1 MKKLVVIDGKS
12 VFYRGYYAMEN
23 LSTADGTPTGG
34 VYGFASLALEVI
46 KKINPDYVVVAWDK
60 KGTSTS
66 KRTAI
71 YSEYKAGR
79 KTPPEDFYAQF
90 PILKELLEALHWPLF
105 ECDGYEADDILG
117 TISVQANSLGIES
130 NLITSDLD
138 MLQLISENTKVYA
151 MKKGFSQIEEFNLKY
166 FEEKYRLKQSQ
177 FLDLKSL
184 QGDSS
189 DNIPGVPGIGIKTA
203 TALLQEFNTLE
214 NIYSNLENIKPS
226 WVKKLAA
233 GKDLAFMSKD
243 LAKIWTDAPVKL
255 NLEDAD
261 ITNFD
266 YNKLL
271 DIFKKLEF
279 NSLILKIP
287 KSMRTG
293 KTNSSSTQVSLL
305 DKNNTNLS
313 NNFKKIDYESV
324 DIFLEKIANEN
335 LALDID
341 NEGKIYIA
349 NDKKYTIIN
358 NKEQLKNISEKN
370 KIIFY
375 DAKNIFHQLDNIKMY
390 LEFKNIYEIKQA
402 EFLLNPLIRDKSI
415 SSIFINNNNN
425 NNNGFVF
432 DENNIVSRLSA
443 ILKIYHNQIIR
454 LNSYPKILDIAENYD
469 FPLISILFEMEK
481 KGVKIDPDFLDKK
494 SKEFSLYLEKLE
506 KDIIQL
512 AGEGFNISSPLQ
524 LSKIL
529 FEKLALPTKGIKKTK
544 NGYSTGQKELEKLKD
559 YHPIIAKI
567 EEFREYSKLKNTYID
582 ALPKLADKNNRIHST
597 FNQDITSTGRLSSTN
612 PNLQNIPIRSELGRQ
627 IRQGFISDNNNVIIS
642 ADYSQFELRLAA
654 ALSNDT
660 GLINSFKNN
669 EDIHSKTASEMFNIP
684 LDDVSKDQRRA
695 AKVINFGVL
704 YGMSAHRLAS
714 ELGTNYYEAK
724 HFIDNYFNSRKPIAD
739 FIQKTLLKA
748 EQEGYVETF
757 YGRQR
762 PTPDI
767 KSSNF
772 IIRETAK
779 RAAANMPIQGTE
791 ADLMKRAMIKI
802 HKKITKTGLGDQILQ
817 IHDSILIESPKENAT
832 KIVEILKYEMENI
845 APELPINLKVD
856 INIGQN
862 WLDI

>member
-375 DAKNIFHQLDNIKMY
+375 NAKNIFHQLDNIKMY

-415 SSIFINNNNN
+415 SSIFI

-802 HKKITKTGLGDQILQ
+802 HKKITKTGLGEQILQ

>member
-203 TALLQEFNTLE
+203 TVLLQEFNTLE

-226 WVKKLAA
+226 WAKKLAA

-279 NSLILKIP
+279 NSLILKMP

-293 KTNSSSTQVSLL
+293 KINSSSTQASLL
-305 DKNNTNLS
+305 DSNNTNLS
-313 NNFKKIDYESV
+313 NSLKKIDYESV

-341 NEGKIYIA
+341 SEGKIYIA

-375 DAKNIFHQLDNIKMY
+375 DAKNIFHQLDNVKMY

-415 SSIFINNNNN
+415 SSIFI

-469 FPLISILFEMEK
+469 FPLISILFEIEK

-654 ALSNDT
+654 ALSNDIS
-660 GLINSFKNN
+660 LINSFKNN

-684 LDDVSKDQRRA
+684 LDEVSKDQRRA

-817 IHDSILIESPKENAT
+817 IHDSILIESPKENAA
-832 KIVEILKYEMENI
+832 KIAEILKYEMENI

>member
-335 LALDID
+335 IAIDID

-415 SSIFINNNNN
+415 SSIFI

>member
-415 SSIFINNNNN
+415 SSIFINNN
-425 NNNGFVF
+425 GFVF

-627 IRQGFISDNNNVIIS
+627 IRQGFISDNNNVIVS

-802 HKKITKTGLGDQILQ
+802 HKKITKTGLGEQILQ

>member
-415 SSIFINNNNN
+415 SSIFIN

>member
-226 WVKKLAA
+226 WAKKLAA

-415 SSIFINNNNN
+415 SSIFINNN
-425 NNNGFVF
+425 GFVF

-481 KGVKIDPDFLDKK
+481 KGVKIDPDFLNKK

-802 HKKITKTGLGDQILQ
+802 HKKITKTGLGEQILQ

>member
-1 MKKLVVIDGKS
+1 
-12 VFYRGYYAMEN
+12 MEN

-90 PILKELLEALHWPLF
+90 PILKDLLEALHWPLF

-203 TALLQEFNTLE
+203 TVLLQEFNTLE

-226 WVKKLAA
+226 WAKKLAA

-279 NSLILKIP
+279 NSLILKMP

-293 KTNSSSTQVSLL
+293 KINSSSTQASLL
-305 DKNNTNLS
+305 DSNNTNLS
-313 NNFKKIDYESV
+313 NSFKKIDYESV
-324 DIFLEKIANEN
+324 DIFLEKITNEN
-335 LALDID
+335 LSLDID

-375 DAKNIFHQLDNIKMY
+375 DAKNIFHRLDNIKMY

-415 SSIFINNNNN
+415 SSIFINNN
-425 NNNGFVF
+425 GFVF

-454 LNSYPKILDIAENYD
+454 FNSSPKILDIAENYD

-481 KGVKIDPDFLDKK
+481 KGVKIDPDFLNKK

-512 AGEGFNISSPLQ
+512 AGEEFNISSPLQ

-654 ALSNDT
+654 ALSNDI

-684 LDDVSKDQRRA
+684 LDEVSKDQRRA

-832 KIVEILKYEMENI
+832 KIAEILKYEMENI

>member
-1 MKKLVVIDGKS
+1 
-12 VFYRGYYAMEN
+12 
-23 LSTADGTPTGG
+23 
-34 VYGFASLALEVI
+34 
-46 KKINPDYVVVAWDK
+46 
-60 KGTSTS
+60 
-66 KRTAI
+66 
-71 YSEYKAGR
+71 
-79 KTPPEDFYAQF
+79 
-90 PILKELLEALHWPLF
+90 
-105 ECDGYEADDILG
+105 
-117 TISVQANSLGIES
+117 
-130 NLITSDLD
+130 

-203 TALLQEFNTLE
+203 TVLLQEFNTLE

-226 WVKKLAA
+226 WAKKLAA

-313 NNFKKIDYESV
+313 NSFKKMDYESV

-358 NKEQLKNISEKN
+358 NKEQLKNISEN
-370 KIIFY
+370 
-375 DAKNIFHQLDNIKMY
+375 AKNIFHRLDNIKMY

-415 SSIFINNNNN
+415 SSIFINNN
-425 NNNGFVF
+425 GFVF

-454 LNSYPKILDIAENYD
+454 FNSSPKILDIAENYD

-654 ALSNDT
+654 ALSNDIS
-660 GLINSFKNN
+660 LINSFKNN

-684 LDDVSKDQRRA
+684 LDEVSKDQRRA

-832 KIVEILKYEMENI
+832 KIAEILKYEMENI

>member
-34 VYGFASLALEVI
+34 VYGFAILALEVI

-226 WVKKLAA
+226 WAKKLAA

-313 NNFKKIDYESV
+313 NSLKKIDYESV

-341 NEGKIYIA
+341 SEGKIYIA

-375 DAKNIFHQLDNIKMY
+375 DAKNIFHQLDNVKMY

-415 SSIFINNNNN
+415 SSIFI

-469 FPLISILFEMEK
+469 FPLISILFEIEK

-654 ALSNDT
+654 ALSNDIS
-660 GLINSFKNN
+660 LINSFKNN

-684 LDDVSKDQRRA
+684 LDEVSKDQRRA

-817 IHDSILIESPKENAT
+817 IHDSILIESPKENAA
-832 KIVEILKYEMENI
+832 KIAEILKYEMENI

>member
-305 DKNNTNLS
+305 DKNNTNLF

-415 SSIFINNNNN
+415 SSIFIN

>member
-415 SSIFINNNNN
+415 SSIFINNN
-425 NNNGFVF
+425 GFVF

-684 LDDVSKDQRRA
+684 LDEVSKDQRRA

-817 IHDSILIESPKENAT
+817 IHDSILIESPKENAA
-832 KIVEILKYEMENI
+832 KIAEILKYEMENI

>member
-324 DIFLEKIANEN
+324 DIFLEKIANKN

-415 SSIFINNNNN
+415 SSIFI

-684 LDDVSKDQRRA
+684 LDEVSKDQRRA

-817 IHDSILIESPKENAT
+817 IHDSILIESPKENAA
-832 KIVEILKYEMENI
+832 KIAEILKYEMENI

>member
-90 PILKELLEALHWPLF
+90 PILKDLLEALHWPLF

-203 TALLQEFNTLE
+203 TVLLQEFNTLE

-226 WVKKLAA
+226 WAKKLAA

-279 NSLILKIP
+279 NSLILKMP

-293 KTNSSSTQVSLL
+293 KINSSSTQASLL
-305 DKNNTNLS
+305 DSNNTNLS
-313 NNFKKIDYESV
+313 NSFKKIDYESV
-324 DIFLEKIANEN
+324 DIFLEKITNEN

-375 DAKNIFHQLDNIKMY
+375 DAKNIFHRLDNIKMY

-415 SSIFINNNNN
+415 SSIFINNN
-425 NNNGFVF
+425 GFVF

-454 LNSYPKILDIAENYD
+454 FNSSPKILDIAENYD

-481 KGVKIDPDFLDKK
+481 KGVKIDPDFLNKK

-512 AGEGFNISSPLQ
+512 AGEEFNISSPLQ

-684 LDDVSKDQRRA
+684 LNEVSKDQRRA

-832 KIVEILKYEMENI
+832 KIAEILKYEMENI

>member
-226 WVKKLAA
+226 WAKKLAV

-313 NNFKKIDYESV
+313 NSFKKIDYESV

-341 NEGKIYIA
+341 SEGKIYIA

-415 SSIFINNNNN
+415 ISIFI

-443 ILKIYHNQIIR
+443 ILKIYYNQIVR

-654 ALSNDT
+654 ALSNDIS
-660 GLINSFKNN
+660 LINSFKNN

-684 LDDVSKDQRRA
+684 LDEVSKDQRRA

-802 HKKITKTGLGDQILQ
+802 HKKITKIGLGDQILQ
-817 IHDSILIESPKENAT
+817 IHDSILIESPKENAA
-832 KIVEILKYEMENI
+832 KIAEILKYEMENI

>member
-1 MKKLVVIDGKS
+1 
-12 VFYRGYYAMEN
+12 MEN

-203 TALLQEFNTLE
+203 TVLLQEFNTLE

-226 WVKKLAA
+226 WAKKLAA

-279 NSLILKIP
+279 NSLILKMP

-293 KTNSSSTQVSLL
+293 KINSSSTQASLL
-305 DKNNTNLS
+305 DSNNTNLS
-313 NNFKKIDYESV
+313 NSFKKIDYESV
-324 DIFLEKIANEN
+324 DIFLEKITNEN

-375 DAKNIFHQLDNIKMY
+375 DAKNIFHRLDNIKMY

-415 SSIFINNNNN
+415 SSIFINNN
-425 NNNGFVF
+425 GFVF

-454 LNSYPKILDIAENYD
+454 FNSSPKILDIAENYD

-481 KGVKIDPDFLDKK
+481 KGVKIDPDFLNKK

-512 AGEGFNISSPLQ
+512 AGEEFNISSPLQ

-684 LDDVSKDQRRA
+684 LNEVSKDQRRA

-832 KIVEILKYEMENI
+832 KIAEILKYEMENI

>member
-90 PILKELLEALHWPLF
+90 PILKDLLEALHWPLF
-105 ECDGYEADDILG
+105 ECDEYEADDILG

-203 TALLQEFNTLE
+203 TVLLQEFNTLE

-226 WVKKLAA
+226 WAKKLAA

-279 NSLILKIP
+279 NSLILKMP

-293 KTNSSSTQVSLL
+293 KINSSSTQASLL
-305 DKNNTNLS
+305 DSNNTNLS
-313 NNFKKIDYESV
+313 NSFKKIDYESV
-324 DIFLEKIANEN
+324 DIFLEKITNEN

-349 NDKKYTIIN
+349 NDKKYTIIT

-375 DAKNIFHQLDNIKMY
+375 DAKNIFHRLDSIKMY

-415 SSIFINNNNN
+415 SSIFINNN
-425 NNNGFVF
+425 GFVF

-454 LNSYPKILDIAENYD
+454 FNSSPKILDIAENYD

-481 KGVKIDPDFLDKK
+481 KGVKIDPDFLNKK

-512 AGEGFNISSPLQ
+512 AGEEFNISSPLQ

-684 LDDVSKDQRRA
+684 LNEVSKDQRRA

-832 KIVEILKYEMENI
+832 KIAEILKYEMENI

>member
-79 KTPPEDFYAQF
+79 KTPPEDFYTQF

-203 TALLQEFNTLE
+203 TVLLQEFNTLE

-226 WVKKLAA
+226 WAKKLAA

-279 NSLILKIP
+279 NSLILKMP

-293 KTNSSSTQVSLL
+293 KINSSSTQASLL
-305 DKNNTNLS
+305 DSNNTNLS
-313 NNFKKIDYESV
+313 NSFKKIDYESV
-324 DIFLEKIANEN
+324 DIFLEKITNEN

-349 NDKKYTIIN
+349 NDKKYTIIT

-375 DAKNIFHQLDNIKMY
+375 DAKNIFHRLDSIKMY

-415 SSIFINNNNN
+415 SSIFINNN
-425 NNNGFVF
+425 GFVF

-454 LNSYPKILDIAENYD
+454 FNSSPKILDIAENYD

-481 KGVKIDPDFLDKK
+481 KGVKIDPDFLNKK

-512 AGEGFNISSPLQ
+512 AGEEFNISSPLQ

-684 LDDVSKDQRRA
+684 LNEVSKDQRRA

-832 KIVEILKYEMENI
+832 KIAEILKYEMENI

>member
-90 PILKELLEALHWPLF
+90 PILKDLLEALHWPLF

-226 WVKKLAA
+226 WAKKLAA

-243 LAKIWTDAPVKL
+243 LAKIWTNAPVKL

-313 NNFKKIDYESV
+313 NSFKKIDYESV

-335 LALDID
+335 LVLDID

-358 NKEQLKNISEKN
+358 TKEQLKNISEKN

-375 DAKNIFHQLDNIKMY
+375 DAKNIFHQLDNVKMY

-415 SSIFINNNNN
+415 SSIFINNN
-425 NNNGFVF
+425 GFVF
-432 DENNIVSRLSA
+432 DENNIISRLSA

-469 FPLISILFEMEK
+469 FPLISILFEIEK

-654 ALSNDT
+654 ALSNDIS
-660 GLINSFKNN
+660 LINSFKNN

-684 LDDVSKDQRRA
+684 LNEVSKDQRRA

-817 IHDSILIESPKENAT
+817 IHDSILIESPKENAA
-832 KIVEILKYEMENI
+832 KIAEILKYEMENI

>member
-166 FEEKYRLKQSQ
+166 FKEKYRLKQSQ

-226 WVKKLAA
+226 WAKKLAA

-313 NNFKKIDYESV
+313 NSFKKIDYESV

-415 SSIFINNNNN
+415 SSIFI

-654 ALSNDT
+654 ALSNDIS
-660 GLINSFKNN
+660 LINSFKNN

-684 LDDVSKDQRRA
+684 LDEVSKDQRRA

-739 FIQKTLLKA
+739 FIQKILLKA

-817 IHDSILIESPKENAT
+817 IHDSILIESPKENAA
-832 KIVEILKYEMENI
+832 KIAEILKYEMENI

>member
-415 SSIFINNNNN
+415 SSIFNNNN

-862 WLDI
+862 LLDI

>member
-226 WVKKLAA
+226 WAKKLAA

-293 KTNSSSTQVSLL
+293 KTNSISTQVSLL

-415 SSIFINNNNN
+415 SSIFINNN
-425 NNNGFVF
+425 GFVF

-481 KGVKIDPDFLDKK
+481 KGVKIDPDFLEKK

-684 LDDVSKDQRRA
+684 LDEVSKDQRRA

-817 IHDSILIESPKENAT
+817 IHDSILIESPKENAA
-832 KIVEILKYEMENI
+832 KIAEILKYEMENI

>member
-415 SSIFINNNNN
+415 SSIFI

>member
-375 DAKNIFHQLDNIKMY
+375 DAKNIFHQLDNIKIY

-415 SSIFINNNNN
+415 SSIFINNN
-425 NNNGFVF
+425 GFVF

-443 ILKIYHNQIIR
+443 ILKIYYNQIIR

-612 PNLQNIPIRSELGRQ
+612 PNRQNIPIRSELGRQ

-654 ALSNDT
+654 ALSNDI

-684 LDDVSKDQRRA
+684 LDEVSKDQRRA

-748 EQEGYVETF
+748 EQEGYAETF

-817 IHDSILIESPKENAT
+817 IHDSILIESPKENAA
-832 KIVEILKYEMENI
+832 KIAEILKYEMENI

>member
-415 SSIFINNNNN
+415 SSIFINNN
-425 NNNGFVF
+425 GFVF

-660 GLINSFKNN
+660 GLISSFKNN

-684 LDDVSKDQRRA
+684 LDEVSKDQRRA

-817 IHDSILIESPKENAT
+817 IHDSILIESPKENAA
-832 KIVEILKYEMENI
+832 KIAEILKYEMENI

>member
-90 PILKELLEALHWPLF
+90 PILKDLLEALHWPLF

-203 TALLQEFNTLE
+203 TVLLQEFNTLE

-226 WVKKLAA
+226 WAKKLAA

-279 NSLILKIP
+279 NSLILKMP

-293 KTNSSSTQVSLL
+293 KINSSSTQASLL
-305 DKNNTNLS
+305 DSNNTNLS
-313 NNFKKIDYESV
+313 NSFKKIDYESV
-324 DIFLEKIANEN
+324 DIFLEKITNEN
-335 LALDID
+335 LSLDID

-375 DAKNIFHQLDNIKMY
+375 DAKNIFHRLDNIKMY

-415 SSIFINNNNN
+415 SSIFINNN
-425 NNNGFVF
+425 GFVF

-454 LNSYPKILDIAENYD
+454 FNSSPKILDIAENYD

-481 KGVKIDPDFLDKK
+481 KGVKIDPDFLNKK

-512 AGEGFNISSPLQ
+512 AGEEFNISSPLQ

-654 ALSNDT
+654 ALSNDI

-684 LDDVSKDQRRA
+684 LDEVSKDQRRA

-832 KIVEILKYEMENI
+832 KIAEILKYEMENI

>member
-415 SSIFINNNNN
+415 SSIFINNN
-425 NNNGFVF
+425 GFVF

-454 LNSYPKILDIAENYD
+454 LNSYPKILNIAENYD
-469 FPLISILFEMEK
+469 FPLISILFEIEK

-654 ALSNDT
+654 ALSNDIS
-660 GLINSFKNN
+660 LINSFKNN

-684 LDDVSKDQRRA
+684 LDEVSKDQRRA

-817 IHDSILIESPKENAT
+817 IHDSILIESPKENAV
-832 KIVEILKYEMENI
+832 KIAEILKYEMENI

>member
-226 WVKKLAA
+226 WAKKLAA

-415 SSIFINNNNN
+415 SSIFINNN
-425 NNNGFVF
+425 GFVF

-481 KGVKIDPDFLDKK
+481 KGVKIDPDFLNKK

-654 ALSNDT
+654 ALSNDIS
-660 GLINSFKNN
+660 LINSFKNN

-684 LDDVSKDQRRA
+684 LDEVSKDQRRA

>member
-90 PILKELLEALHWPLF
+90 PILKDLLEALHWPLF

-117 TISVQANSLGIES
+117 TISIQANSLGIES

-203 TALLQEFNTLE
+203 TVLLQEFNTLE

-226 WVKKLAA
+226 WAKKLAA

-279 NSLILKIP
+279 NSLILKMP

-293 KTNSSSTQVSLL
+293 KINSSSTQASLL
-305 DKNNTNLS
+305 DSNNTNLS
-313 NNFKKIDYESV
+313 NSFKKIDYESV
-324 DIFLEKIANEN
+324 DIFLEKITNEN

-349 NDKKYTIIN
+349 NDKKYTIIT

-375 DAKNIFHQLDNIKMY
+375 DAKNIFHRLDSIKMY

-415 SSIFINNNNN
+415 SSIFINNN
-425 NNNGFVF
+425 GFVF

-454 LNSYPKILDIAENYD
+454 FNSSPKILDIAENYD

-481 KGVKIDPDFLDKK
+481 KGVKIDPDFLNKK

-512 AGEGFNISSPLQ
+512 AGEEFNISSPLQ

-684 LDDVSKDQRRA
+684 LNEVSKDQRRA

-802 HKKITKTGLGDQILQ
+802 HKKITKTGLGEQILQ

>member
-415 SSIFINNNNN
+415 SSIFINNN
-425 NNNGFVF
+425 GFVF

-772 IIRETAK
+772 IIRETTK

>member
-1 MKKLVVIDGKS
+1 
-12 VFYRGYYAMEN
+12 
-23 LSTADGTPTGG
+23 
-34 VYGFASLALEVI
+34 
-46 KKINPDYVVVAWDK
+46 
-60 KGTSTS
+60 
-66 KRTAI
+66 
-71 YSEYKAGR
+71 
-79 KTPPEDFYAQF
+79 
-90 PILKELLEALHWPLF
+90 
-105 ECDGYEADDILG
+105 
-117 TISVQANSLGIES
+117 
-130 NLITSDLD
+130 
-138 MLQLISENTKVYA
+138 
-151 MKKGFSQIEEFNLKY
+151 
-166 FEEKYRLKQSQ
+166 
-177 FLDLKSL
+177 
-184 QGDSS
+184 
-189 DNIPGVPGIGIKTA
+189 
-203 TALLQEFNTLE
+203 
-214 NIYSNLENIKPS
+214 
-226 WVKKLAA
+226 
-233 GKDLAFMSKD
+233 
-243 LAKIWTDAPVKL
+243 
-255 NLEDAD
+255 
-261 ITNFD
+261 
-266 YNKLL
+266 
-271 DIFKKLEF
+271 
-279 NSLILKIP
+279 
-287 KSMRTG
+287 
-293 KTNSSSTQVSLL
+293 
-305 DKNNTNLS
+305 
-313 NNFKKIDYESV
+313 
-324 DIFLEKIANEN
+324 
-335 LALDID
+335 
-341 NEGKIYIA
+341 
-349 NDKKYTIIN
+349 
-358 NKEQLKNISEKN
+358 
-370 KIIFY
+370 
-375 DAKNIFHQLDNIKMY
+375 MY

-415 SSIFINNNNN
+415 SSIFINNN
-425 NNNGFVF
+425 GFVF

-443 ILKIYHNQIIR
+443 ILKIYYNQIVR

-494 SKEFSLYLEKLE
+494 SKEFSSYLEKLE

-654 ALSNDT
+654 ALSNDIS
-660 GLINSFKNN
+660 LINSFKNN

-684 LDDVSKDQRRA
+684 LDEVSKDQRRA

-802 HKKITKTGLGDQILQ
+802 HKKITKIGLGDQILQ
-817 IHDSILIESPKENAT
+817 IHDSILIESPKENAA
-832 KIVEILKYEMENI
+832 KIAEILKYEMENI

>member
-415 SSIFINNNNN
+415 SSIFINNN
-425 NNNGFVF
+425 GFVF

-817 IHDSILIESPKENAT
+817 IHDSILIESPKENAA
-832 KIVEILKYEMENI
+832 KIAEILKYEMENI

>member
-226 WVKKLAA
+226 WAKKLAA

-287 KSMRTG
+287 KSMRTD

-415 SSIFINNNNN
+415 SSIFINNN
-425 NNNGFVF
+425 GFVF

-481 KGVKIDPDFLDKK
+481 KGVKIDPDFLNKK

>member
-415 SSIFINNNNN
+415 SSIFINNN
-425 NNNGFVF
+425 GFVF

-802 HKKITKTGLGDQILQ
+802 HKKITKTGLGEQILQ

>member
-226 WVKKLAA
+226 WAKKLAA

-415 SSIFINNNNN
+415 SSIFINNN
-425 NNNGFVF
+425 GFVF

-481 KGVKIDPDFLDKK
+481 KGVKIDPDFLNKK

-582 ALPKLADKNNRIHST
+582 TLPKLADKNNRIHST

>member
-226 WVKKLAA
+226 WAKKLAA

-341 NEGKIYIA
+341 NEGKIYIV

-415 SSIFINNNNN
+415 SSIFINNN
-425 NNNGFVF
+425 GFVF

-481 KGVKIDPDFLDKK
+481 KGVKIDPDFLNKK

-802 HKKITKTGLGDQILQ
+802 HKKITKTGLGEQILQ